1 MKKTILL
8 SLLLLTSCNSNNLS
22 SLKNSQ
28 SSSIIISKDSS
39 SSFNSSIN
47 NTNVQEGYLLISIP
61 QDQIYYQ
68 VNDLLDIKDI
78 EIYLVFIN
86 DYSKIQLNIE
96 DVIIESVDMSI
107 AGEKKVNVSY
117 KQYTGYFIIYVGS
130 KLESP
135 SNLSINSLENKVSW
149 SKVDNASKYQIRIS
163 DYNQEYGV
171 YEVEDNYFYYDKYN
185 LLPGD
190 YRFEVKSISDNIDY
204 YNSDYSSFINIHI
217 KEEGE
222 LEPLSSPTGLNDDV
236 VSFSWNANNLVEKW
250 VINISKD
257 TYVDEFE
264 VSGNINKIVYKDH
277 DHFKN
282 LNSGIYNIKIKGL
295 PKNKTIY
302 SESNWSISTFRI
314 LEEGEKVKLGTPFG
328 LVDAGTYAMLGYLA
342 NAKTFGVKIYSES
355 NEFIKEVET
364 VGLTFEYKR
373 DLQID
378 EGIYNL
384 YIYAKGYDLF
394 LDSDLYGPCR
404 INYKEV

>member
-1 MKKTILL
+1 MKRTILL

-61 QDQIYYQ
+61 QDQIHYQ

-190 YRFEVKSISDNIDY
+190 YRFEVKRT
-204 YNSDYSSFINIHI
+204 
-217 KEEGE
+217 
-222 LEPLSSPTGLNDDV
+222 LS
-236 VSFSWNANNLVEKW
+236 
-250 VINISKD
+250 
-257 TYVDEFE
+257 
-264 VSGNINKIVYKDH
+264 
-277 DHFKN
+277 
-282 LNSGIYNIKIKGL
+282 
-295 PKNKTIY
+295 
-302 SESNWSISTFRI
+302 
-314 LEEGEKVKLGTPFG
+314 
-328 LVDAGTYAMLGYLA
+328 
-342 NAKTFGVKIYSES
+342 
-355 NEFIKEVET
+355 
-364 VGLTFEYKR
+364 
-373 DLQID
+373 
-378 EGIYNL
+378 
-384 YIYAKGYDLF
+384 
-394 LDSDLYGPCR
+394 
-404 INYKEV
+404 